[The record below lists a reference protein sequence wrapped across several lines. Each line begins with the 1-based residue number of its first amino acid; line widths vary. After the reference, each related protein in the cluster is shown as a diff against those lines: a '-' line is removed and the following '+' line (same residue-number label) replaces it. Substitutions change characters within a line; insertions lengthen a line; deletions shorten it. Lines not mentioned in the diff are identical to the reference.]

1 MVAADLTDDWDP
13 RDPEVLE
20 DQLRAYDRRRTGC
33 PVAHSDYLGWS
44 IFRHEDVVAIAEDA
58 TTYSSAV
65 SVAHPAVPNGYD
77 PPQHDTYRQ
86 IVDHYFSP
94 EQMARFEP
102 LCRVVAMELIETL
115 PRNEE
120 VEFISHFALT
130 YALRAQRAWLG
141 WPHYT
146 EAALRDWT
154 AKNHR
159 ATLARDREAMVCRFV
174 TTRSCRSCATGRLAS
189 WERYRQVSESSS
201 TISPGIQIC
210 KTGCVGRRRSFR
222 RRSMKSCAYT
232 PRCWPTAE

>member
-102 LCRVVAMELIETL
+102 LCRVVVMELTETL
-115 PRNEE
+115 PCNERGR
-120 VEFISHFALT
+120 VHQP
-130 YALRAQRAWLG
+130 LRADLRPAG
-141 WPHYT
+141 T
-146 EAALRDWT
+146 ARVAGVAAL
-154 AKNHR
+154 HR
-159 ATLARDREAMVCRFV
+159 GSTSRLDGEEPSRHTRARS
-174 TTRSCRSCATGRLAS
+174 RSHGRSGHRLR
-189 WERYRQVSESSS
+189 WDCSSS
-201 TISPGIQIC
+201 HSRQACTAS
-210 KTGCVGRRRSFR
+210 GCRQRHHQ
-222 RRSMKSCAYT
+222 
-232 PRCWPTAE
+232 PTSA